1 MKMCEKMSFVV
12 GLLIGIVAFSS
23 ASKGGL
29 YIHAMGD
36 EKYDMIKISSL
47 VILIYQ

>member
-1 MKMCEKMSFVV
+1 MCEKMSFVV